1 MAWLLRKL
9 LHVYNLAN
17 VVAIAS
23 SITMT
28 VSKIAINGITFRI
41 KREGSETSPLL
52 VFSNSLMSTL
62 ESWDLVSEKFLERGF
77 QLLRYD
83 QIGHGQSSPPS
94 GDSRYSLEDMT
105 KQLHEIILKG
115 AGEIKPYA
123 VIGDSI
129 GGIIALRYAM
139 LFPDQV
145 DRIVACSV
153 PGMATIPATI
163 DVWKERISTAENGG
177 LKTQLAPSTIERWFM
192 PSDRSII
199 SQELRDKMT
208 SSAQETSEAGYLACA
223 RALTNYNFRSDL
235 GNIPNRTLLIA
246 GKLDGNLPDVMKEF
260 GEKIPH
266 ANLHIMEKSGHI
278 PMVDNPTQFFDVVF
292 GFLKS
297 S

>member
-1 MAWLLRKL
+1 
-9 LHVYNLAN
+9 
-17 VVAIAS
+17 
-23 SITMT
+23 MT
-28 VSKIAINGITFRI
+28 VSKIAINGISFRI
-41 KREGSETSPLL
+41 KREGSEKSPLL

-83 QIGHGQSSPPS
+83 QIGHGQTSPPS
-94 GDSRYSLEDMT
+94 EDSLYSLEDMT
-105 KQLHEIILKG
+105 NQLHEIIVRT
-115 AGEIKPYA
+115 AGDVKPHA
-123 VIGDSI
+123 IIGDSI

-145 DRIVACSV
+145 DRVVACSV

-163 DVWKERISTAENGG
+163 DIWKERISTAENGG
-177 LKTQLAPSTIERWFM
+177 LKTQLAPATIERWFM
-192 PSDRSII
+192 PSDKSII

-208 SSAQETSEAGYLACA
+208 SSAQETSKAGYLACA
-223 RALTNYNFRSDL
+223 HALTNYDFRSDL
-235 GNIPNRTLLIA
+235 GNIPNKTLLIA

-260 GEKIPH
+260 GGKMPR
-266 ANLHIMEKSGHI
+266 AKLHIMEKSGHI
-278 PMVDNPTQFFDVVF
+278 PMVDNPTEFFDVVF